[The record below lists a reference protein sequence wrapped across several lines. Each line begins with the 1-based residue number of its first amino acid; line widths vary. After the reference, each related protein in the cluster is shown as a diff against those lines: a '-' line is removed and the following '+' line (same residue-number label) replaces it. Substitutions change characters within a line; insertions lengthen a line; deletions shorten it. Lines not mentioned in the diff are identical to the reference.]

1 MMYLIVIFISP
12 LYFLLRKKWG
22 GFILNSIL
30 YTLALIGLVTIIFF
44 WAGIIFWGLAVG
56 HAGWT
61 IRQEMMEK
69 HADLV
74 ATKMAEKIKEEKQA

>member
-12 LYFLLRKKWG
+12 LYFLIRQKWF
-22 GFILNSIL
+22 GFVINLIL
-30 YTLALIGLVTIIFF
+30 YTLAVIGLVTIIFF
-44 WAGIIFWGLAVG
+44 WAGIIFWALAVG

-61 IRQEMMEK
+61 IRLEMMEK

-74 ATKMAEKIKEEKQA
+74 ATKMAEKMKEDREG